1 MEFRFLVQISF
12 HIKKS
17 KTAERKEKKSKLLKM
32 QTSSDFLPH
41 TVVVLEIL
49 AETEDRVI
57 KRSFKTQAS

>member
-1 MEFRFLVQISF
+1 
-12 HIKKS
+12 
-17 KTAERKEKKSKLLKM
+17 M

>member
-1 MEFRFLVQISF
+1 MNTYICSTIQWNLPF
-12 HIKKS
+12 K
-17 KTAERKEKKSKLLKM
+17 KEKKSKLLKM
-32 QTSSDFLPH
+32 QTSSNFLPH